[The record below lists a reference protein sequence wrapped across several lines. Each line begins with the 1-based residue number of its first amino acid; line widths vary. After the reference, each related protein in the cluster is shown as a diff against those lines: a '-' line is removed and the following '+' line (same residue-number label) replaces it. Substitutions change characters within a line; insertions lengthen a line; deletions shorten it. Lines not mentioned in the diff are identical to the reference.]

1 MPGTRRGNVVQR
13 IKRFIET
20 ASTGL
25 GNSESSKAPVVLKM
39 RPSCWA
45 AKLDPHLMPLD
56 SDLNVDAITTQTRVR
71 LPGWEAFQKLFS
83 LVENRFVGKAWLEA
97 HPVAG
102 IPPYS
107 GAQKHLGLLLR

>member
-1 MPGTRRGNVVQR
+1 MPGTHRGNVVQR
-13 IKRFIET
+13 IKRVIET

-25 GNSESSKAPVVLKM
+25 GNSASSESPAVLKM

-45 AKLDPHLMPLD
+45 AKLDPHLIPLD
-56 SDLNVDAITTQTRVR
+56 SDLSVDAITTQTRVR
-71 LPGWEAFQKLFS
+71 LPGWEAFQELMS

-102 IPPYS
+102 IPPYF
-107 GAQKHLGLLLR
+107 GAPKHLGPLLC